1 MCLPRVP
8 KEFRVPLA
16 HLVRKAREEP
26 VVSPVLLVVVDPL
39 VNVYV
44 PTLKPLQIIEII
56 SKNLKSGLDLNNYTP
71 LYAGC
76 SWCSWFPWC

>member
-16 HLVRKAREEP
+16 HLVRKAKEEP
-26 VVSPVLLVVVDPL
+26 VVSLVLQVAVDLL

-44 PTLKPLQIIEII
+44 PTLPLQIIENI
-56 SKNLKSGLDLNNYTP
+56 SKYLNSGLDHNNYTP
-71 LYAGC
+71 LCAGC